1 MWKNVLKYIFNP
13 AKSCVEC
20 ISEFT
25 GRKVIEEFIY
35 QSSITNQQVTQVFQY
50 SMKDE
55 YVVVSF
61 VDLQLRESFVSLL
74 YYSQATFH
82 KVGS

>member
-1 MWKNVLKYIFNP
+1 MWKNVLKYIFNT
-13 AKSCVEC
+13 AKNCVEC

-74 YYSQATFH
+74 YCSQATFH